1 MDNTNRVNI
10 EVLGAK
16 HTLPAT
22 EPEEYVKELAAQL
35 NGQIGDML
43 SASASM
49 SLTDALV
56 LCLLNY
62 MDNYRKA
69 EENTDRMRNQ
79 LTGYLGDAAKYRI
92 EAEDAKR
99 ESARLKRECAK
110 LKQELDDAKAHQ

>member
-1 MDNTNRVNI
+1 MDPINRVKI

-16 HTLPAT
+16 YTITTP

-43 SASASM
+43 SANATM
-49 SLTDALV
+49 SLTDTLV

-62 MDNYRKA
+62 MDNYHKA

-99 ESARLKRECAK
+99 EASRLKRELAK
-110 LKQELDDAKAHQ
+110 LKQELDDAKAHG